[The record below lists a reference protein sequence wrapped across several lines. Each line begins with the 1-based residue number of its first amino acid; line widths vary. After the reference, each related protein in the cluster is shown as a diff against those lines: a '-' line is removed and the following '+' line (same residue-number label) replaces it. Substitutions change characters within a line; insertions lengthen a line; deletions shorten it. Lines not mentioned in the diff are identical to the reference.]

1 MFILKCWPLSFCTEQ
16 ELPLYHLKDKWV
28 AFLPLTYEGTLLHQV
43 MMDSHHKMADQRF
56 EKVRM
61 LVLQGQCQ
69 ESVFKRD
76 SFGLYPLHWAVLCDD
91 VTTVTFVIHTMF
103 KVLGMSRKTP
113 SGETERTPTETAERT
128 PAETER
134 TPTETAE
141 RTPADTERT
150 PTETAE
156 RTPAETKRTPTTST
170 ERTPA
175 ETERTPTTSTARTP
189 AETERTPR
197 GNALTP
203 EETKRTAA
211 KAERKSEETE
221 KTPAENGERTSNEIK
236 LTPAEARTP
245 EDTERTPA
253 EHVKKTE
260 DETPEETEMTPAET
274 ERTPTETTETETTPA
289 ETERTS
295 AETERTPTET
305 TQTERTSEETEK
317 TPAETETTSGES
329 ERTSVEAERTPAE
342 TERTSEE
349 TERTPGESERPPPE
363 VGETPAR
370 FGGTPVTE
378 STLAEILQTAFE
390 INLRV
395 VGDSDDLYDVLAN
408 ALSLVDVSVKDF
420 HLLEAVF
427 TNDPCMVKRLLADG
441 CMVHSN
447 HPRPFD
453 PLHYAVLLIHSYD
466 LQSSLEIVALL
477 LNHGA
482 DPNRIGHT
490 KLPDVSDFRSGTPL
504 HYTLDQAAD
513 DGGFSHWRRQ
523 VIQLLLRHGADP
535 SILNN
540 ENRPCFHTLG
550 EEMRRQWREMCEAAK
565 SPGPLLS
572 VFYRRL

>member
-1 MFILKCWPLSFCTEQ
+1 MQCLLPLFSYMFILKCWPLSFCTEQ

-134 TPTETAE
+134 TP
-141 RTPADTERT
+141 
-150 PTETAE
+150 
-156 RTPAETKRTPTTST
+156 
-170 ERTPA
+170 
-175 ETERTPTTSTARTP
+175 
-189 AETERTPR
+189 R

-295 AETERTPTET
+295 AETER
-305 TQTERTSEETEK
+305 

-504 HYTLDQAAD
+504 HYALDQAAD

-540 ENRPCFHTLG
+540 ENRPCFHTLD